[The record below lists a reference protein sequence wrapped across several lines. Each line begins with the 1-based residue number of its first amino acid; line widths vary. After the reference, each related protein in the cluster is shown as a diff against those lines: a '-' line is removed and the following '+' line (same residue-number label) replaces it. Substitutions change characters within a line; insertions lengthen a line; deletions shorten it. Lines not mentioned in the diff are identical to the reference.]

1 MQSEVIIMNKLKHP
15 NILGFYTWFR
25 SRSHLWIVEEY
36 CIGGDLAAALKTDK
50 IMPIPTIKI
59 FGVDIMSG
67 LYELHKNSYIY
78 EDLKPSNILIDEY
91 GKLKLS
97 NFGLSQAISVIKNDI
112 DHERRGTPYYMAPEL
127 FLDNGVPSIASDLY
141 VYL

>member
-1 MQSEVIIMNKLKHP
+1 
-15 NILGFYTWFR
+15 
-25 SRSHLWIVEEY
+25 
-36 CIGGDLAAALKTDK
+36 
-50 IMPIPTIKI
+50 
-59 FGVDIMSG
+59 MSG